1 MARYSAG
8 MTAAGAGTSVR
19 PIFGLLSTAAISAL
33 VREIACWNTTATAC
47 AFKVV
52 RFTGG
57 TPGADQVESKHRP
70 NSPAASCIAKGLWT
84 ADATIV
90 EDTGYRM
97 QLGDA
102 IGAAG
107 ILTFG
112 DNGLETALGA
122 TAGIGL
128 VPIGTGQVVEVY
140 LAWDE

>member
-19 PIFGLLSTAAISAL
+19 PIFALLSTASVTGL
-33 VREIACWNTTATAC
+33 LREIQMWNTTGSAC
-47 AFKVV
+47 AYKVV
-52 RFTGG
+52 SFTGG
-57 TPGADQVESKHRP
+57 TPGADQVEHKHRP
-70 NSPAASCIAKGLWT
+70 LASAATCIAKGLWT

-90 EDTGYRM
+90 EDTGYRA

-107 ILTFG
+107 IITFG
-112 DNGLETALGA
+112 DNGLETATGA

-128 VPIGTGQVVEVY
+128 VPIGTGQVVEVVFV
-140 LAWDE
+140 WDE